1 MLVGRMRDIAN
12 RVDHLG
18 SATVA
23 DLAEQFGVAVET
35 IRRDLRVLEESG
47 YLRRTHGG
55 AVSVL
60 DNDAGTPAFGSRQMQ
75 NAAAKKAIAR
85 QAVAMVREGDVL
97 MLDQS
102 SSCWYLAQALP
113 NINLTIITNSIRI
126 IFDLVQKPKIKVI
139 AIGGEYFEKYGAF
152 LGVIAINSV
161 HEFQA
166 DICFHS
172 CGAYHEDLG
181 AWDNNELNAGVKKAM
196 LRASR
201 SNVLLC
207 DTSKFNRTAFALVN
221 SADRIHCIIS
231 ENGVRGAVL
240 RPANPQGEVA
250 AATDRGNGGATR

>member
-18 SATVA
+18 SVTVT

-35 IRRDLRVLEESG
+35 IRRDLRVLEEGG

-60 DNDAGTPAFGSRQMQ
+60 DDDVGTPAFGSRQMQ
-75 NAAAKKAIAR
+75 NAAAKKAMAE

-113 NINLTIITNSIRI
+113 NIDLTIITNSIRI
-126 IFDLVQKPKIKVI
+126 IFDLVQKPKVKVI

-152 LGVIAINSV
+152 LGVIAVNCV

-172 CGAYHEDLG
+172 CGAFHEDLG

-207 DTSKFNRTAFALVN
+207 DRSKFNRTAFALVTPVE
-221 SADRIHCIIS
+221 RIHCMIS
-231 ENGVRGAVL
+231 EDGVRGAVR
-240 RPANPQGEVA
+240 RPAQSQDGTGQVA
-250 AATDRGNGGATR
+250 AEDNGGRMR

>member
-1 MLVGRMRDIAN
+1 MLVGRMREIAN

-18 SATVA
+18 SVTVV
-23 DLAEQFGVAVET
+23 DLADQFGVAVET

-60 DNDAGTPAFGSRQMQ
+60 DDDAGTPAFGSRQMQ
-75 NAAAKKAIAR
+75 NAAAKKEIAQ

-102 SSCWYLAQALP
+102 SSCWYFAQALP
-113 NINLTIITNSIRI
+113 NITLTIITNSIRV

-152 LGVIAINSV
+152 LGVIAVNCV

-172 CGAYHEDLG
+172 CGAFHEDLG
-181 AWDNNELNAGVKKAM
+181 AWDSNELNAGVKKAM

-221 SADRIHCIIS
+221 SVDRIHCMIS
-231 ENGVRGAVL
+231 EDGVRGAVL
-240 RPANPQGEVA
+240 RPADQHRGAGSA
-250 AATDRGNGGATR
+250 AGQDNGGRAA